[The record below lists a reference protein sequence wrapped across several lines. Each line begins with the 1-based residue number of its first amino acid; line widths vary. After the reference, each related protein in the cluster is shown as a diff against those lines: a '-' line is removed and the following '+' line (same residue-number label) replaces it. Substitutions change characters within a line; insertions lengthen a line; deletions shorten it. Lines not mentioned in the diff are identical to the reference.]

1 MVCSDA
7 RVTTLNQFNV
17 EILGQKLITAPMRP
31 WLSRAG
37 QACPAGTQVGYSVVC
52 NNLGLTLRRV
62 SASGFGCGS
71 LDRCQFRH
79 VQEWGI
85 YMKMLITAG
94 LLTFLASP
102 VLAFQ
107 CPADMA
113 AIDAAL
119 ETAALSDEDLARV
132 KELRATGETEHAA
145 GNHQASVDAL
155 AEAKK
160 LLGI

>member
-1 MVCSDA
+1 
-7 RVTTLNQFNV
+7 
-17 EILGQKLITAPMRP
+17 
-31 WLSRAG
+31 
-37 QACPAGTQVGYSVVC
+37 
-52 NNLGLTLRRV
+52 
-62 SASGFGCGS
+62 
-71 LDRCQFRH
+71 
-79 VQEWGI
+79 
-85 YMKMLITAG
+85 MKMLITAC
-94 LLTFLASP
+94 LLTFHASP

-119 ETAALSDEDLARV
+119 EAATLSDADLARL

-145 GNHQASVDAL
+145 GNHQAAVDAL

>member
-1 MVCSDA
+1 
-7 RVTTLNQFNV
+7 
-17 EILGQKLITAPMRP
+17 
-31 WLSRAG
+31 
-37 QACPAGTQVGYSVVC
+37 
-52 NNLGLTLRRV
+52 
-62 SASGFGCGS
+62 
-71 LDRCQFRH
+71 
-79 VQEWGI
+79 
-85 YMKMLITAG
+85 MKMLITAG
-94 LLTFLASP
+94 LLIFLASP

-119 ETAALSDEDLARV
+119 ETAALSDADLARV
-132 KELRATGETEHAA
+132 TELRATGETEHTA